1 MTALVLA
8 PDEQDLRKHVVAI
21 NQYAQGR
28 SNAGALF
35 TCTPGAGTTTVKD
48 ANVGPSSFIAVCPAT
63 AAAAAELASG
73 QFYVPKTTITAGQ
86 FVVNHSA
93 AATPGRVFS
102 YVIQG

>member
-28 SNAGALF
+28 SNAGAVF
-35 TCTPGAGTTTVKD
+35 TCTPGAATTTVKD
-48 ANVGPSSFIAVCPAT
+48 ANVGASSFVAVCPAS

-73 QFYVPKTTITAGQ
+73 SFYIAKSDIVAGG
-86 FVVNHSA
+86 FTVHHSSA
-93 AATPGRVFS
+93 AAPGRTFH
-102 YVIQG
+102 YVVQG